1 MKEKKEVIVIGCDIS
16 KGKIDTA
23 AILKENN
30 NLLLEKEYSNNI
42 KGYINII
49 NKYSS
54 LSNNLHF
61 VMESTGNYHIKFIS
75 YLESRSVKFSVVNP
89 LTIKRYSQMKM
100 LRLKTD
106 KVDARTI
113 AYYGVEQNLSEY
125 KPLSAQQKEIK
136 SLRTVLSNLTKQ
148 RTMNKNLLHSQGLLD
163 HDNRETLK
171 SIRVVIKSLNN
182 QIEKL
187 EEKITKLIKEH
198 YSSTYKS
205 MISITGVGAK
215 TSSGIIA
222 YLGDLSNFD
231 SYKQIASYVGI
242 TPSIKESGR
251 SLKKTSGITKQGN
264 STLRTLLYLSAL
276 SASKYNN
283 ACKELYKRLLAKGK
297 KKKTA
302 LIAVA
307 NKLVKQIFVIV
318 KTNSI
323 FINNYNINLDS

>member
-16 KGKIDTA
+16 KDKIDTA
-23 AILKENN
+23 AINKCNN
-30 NLLLEKEYSNNI
+30 DILSEREYSNNI
-42 KGYINII
+42 KGYKNII
-49 NKYSS
+49 NQYSS
-54 LSNNLHF
+54 LSKNLHF

-75 YLESRSVKFSVVNP
+75 YLESKSVKFSVINP

-113 AYYGVEQNLSEY
+113 AYYGIEQNPNAY
-125 KPLSAQQKEIK
+125 KPLNDQQKKIK
-136 SLRTVLSNLTKQ
+136 SLRTVLNNLTKQ
-148 RTMNKNLLHSQGLLD
+148 RTMNKNLLHSQELLD
-163 HDNRETLK
+163 HNNKESLK
-171 SIRVVIKSLNN
+171 SIRAVIKSLNN
-182 QIEKL
+182 QIKNL
-187 EEKITKLIKEH
+187 EEQITKLIKEH
-198 YSSTYKS
+198 YSSTYNS
-205 MISITGVGAK
+205 LISITGIGTK

-251 SLKKTSGITKQGN
+251 SLKKNSGITKQGN

-276 SASKYNN
+276 SASKYNH
-283 ACKELYKRLLAKGK
+283 ACKELYERLLAKGK

-318 KTNSI
+318 KSNSI
-323 FINNYNINLDS
+323 FINNYNINLVS